1 MSYIDTKGVDMGE
14 FVNMTAAQFRALVT
28 SGSSPYKKPVLMPK
42 KSKYNNEKTERDGFV
57 YDSKKEANRGD
68 ILNELQKNGKIMSLE
83 RQKPFILIE
92 PFNYRGKSIR
102 GVKWVADFYYYDC
115 DKKSWVAEDV
125 KSPMTKRKPE
135 YVIKKKLFMTKYPDI
150 EFLEFI

>member
-1 MSYIDTKGVDMGE
+1 MGSFVEMS
-14 FVNMTAAQFRALVT
+14 AAQFRSLVMQ
-28 SGSSPYKKPVLMPK
+28 GSSPFKKPVLMPK
-42 KSKYNNEKTERDGFV
+42 KNKYNNEKTERDGFV

-68 ILNELQKNGKIMSLE
+68 ILNDLQANGKIMSLE
-83 RQKPFILIE
+83 RQKPFVLIE
-92 PFNYRGKSIR
+92 PFTYQGKAIR

-115 DKKSWVAEDV
+115 ERKIWVAEDV

-150 EFLEFI
+150 LFVEFI

>member
-1 MSYIDTKGVDMGE
+1 MGSFVEMS
-14 FVNMTAAQFRALVT
+14 AAQFRTLVT
-28 SGSSPYKKPVLMPK
+28 QGSSPFKKPVLMPK
-42 KSKYNNEKTERDGFV
+42 KNKYHNEKTERDGFT

-68 ILNELQKNGKIMSLE
+68 ILNELQKTEKIMSLE
-83 RQKPFILIE
+83 RQKPFVLIE
-92 PFNYRGKSIR
+92 PFNYHGKTIR

-115 DKKSWVAEDV
+115 ERKVWVAEDV

-150 EFLEFI
+150 LFEEVI

>member
-1 MSYIDTKGVDMGE
+1 MGSFVEMS
-14 FVNMTAAQFRALVT
+14 AAQFRSLVMQ
-28 SGSSPYKKPVLMPK
+28 GSSPFKKPVLMPK
-42 KSKYNNEKTERDGFV
+42 KNKYNNEKTERDGFV

-68 ILNELQKNGKIMSLE
+68 VLNNLQANGKIMSLE
-83 RQKPFILIE
+83 RQKPFVLIE
-92 PFNYRGKSIR
+92 PFTYQGKTIR

-115 DKKSWVAEDV
+115 ERKIWVAEDV

-150 EFLEFI
+150 LFVEFI

>member
-1 MSYIDTKGVDMGE
+1 MGGFIEMS
-14 FVNMTAAQFRALVT
+14 AAQFRALVT

-92 PFNYRGKSIR
+92 PFNYRGKAIR
-102 GVKWVADFYYYDC
+102 GVKWVADFYYYDIER
-115 DKKSWVAEDV
+115 KTWVAEDV

>member
-1 MSYIDTKGVDMGE
+1 MGS
-14 FVNMTAAQFRALVT
+14 FVEMTSEQFRAALLQGKT
-28 SGSSPYKKPVLMPK
+28 PYVKPELFPK

-92 PFNYRGKSIR
+92 PFDYRGTHIR
-102 GVKWVADFYYYDC
+102 GTKWVADFYYYDC
-115 DKKSWVAEDV
+115 VAKEWVAEDV
-125 KSPMTKRKPE
+125 KSWMTKKKPE
-135 YVIKKKLFMTKYPDI
+135 YVIKKKLFMKKYPDI
-150 EFLEFI
+150 VFKEFI

>member
-1 MSYIDTKGVDMGE
+1 MSYIDTKGVGMGE
-14 FVNMTAAQFRALVT
+14 FVSMTSKEFRNLVT
-28 SGSSPYKKPVLMPK
+28 NNISPFKKPVLMPK
-42 KSKYNNEKTERDGFV
+42 KNKYHNEKTERDGFV

-92 PFNYRGKSIR
+92 PFNYRGKAIR

-125 KSPMTKRKPE
+125 KSQMTKKKPE

>member
-1 MSYIDTKGVDMGE
+1 MGSFVEMS
-14 FVNMTAAQFRALVT
+14 AAQFRSLVMQ
-28 SGSSPYKKPVLMPK
+28 GSSPFKKPVLMPK
-42 KSKYNNEKTERDGFV
+42 KNKYNNEKTERDGFV

-68 ILNELQKNGKIMSLE
+68 VLNSLQANGKIMSLE
-83 RQKPFILIE
+83 RQKPFVLIE
-92 PFNYRGKSIR
+92 PFTYQGKTIR

-115 DKKSWVAEDV
+115 ERKIWVAEDV

-150 EFLEFI
+150 LFVEFI